1 MGQQENPYPLRLERD
16 VMSKLRVV
24 AKENGRSINQEIEI
38 CLKRYL
44 EAYEKEHG
52 AIAVPKE

>member
-1 MGQQENPYPLRLERD
+1 MGQQENPYPLRLERE

-24 AKENGRSINQEIEI
+24 AKENGRSINNEIEI
-38 CLKRYL
+38 CLKRYV

-52 AIAVPKE
+52 PIAVPKE